1 MAGLSLS
8 GIASGV
14 DTASIVDQLMAL
26 ERQSLTKYGYRKAA
40 ATGQQ
45 DALKE
50 VASKLSTLKDAALAL
65 SADSTWAQ
73 KQTVESSDP
82 TRVAVAMLA
91 GAGIGGQSIS
101 VDRLASSAQR
111 RFDFAPAAFD
121 GDGKTTGAGTLRLHY
136 GTLGSPTGND
146 VTINIEAGWTKQ
158 QIADAVNAK
167 ATGPAV
173 AAVVKDGAGV
183 EQLVLSARKTGKD
196 SDFAFETTG
205 GIMSEDGTF
214 TRVTGD
220 DLQAAYRIGSGAQQL
235 SSSNIVENAIAGVRL
250 TFKGVTTAPATVNVT
265 EPALDRDAI
274 KSKIKSFIDAYNAVV
289 DTTRSKLTEARVRN
303 PTSDFQAAR
312 GSLFGDSG
320 MTSMLSRLRQD
331 MAEVLPATAETQFND
346 LGDIGIAIPRA
357 TGTSSA
363 DAKAGKLVLDEA
375 KLTAALDTD
384 FTKVKDFLTTFSK
397 DVETFVKAQ
406 TGGTGIIDDRI
417 KSGDRQS
424 KRIQDQIDRA
434 TERLDARE
442 KRLKAQFAAME
453 VALQN
458 SQTQGAWLS
467 GQIAGLSANKS

>member
-82 TRVAVAMLA
+82 TRVAVSMLA

-121 GDGKTTGAGTLRLHY
+121 GDGKTTGAGTLRLYY
-136 GTLGSPTGND
+136 GTSGTPTGND

-167 ATGPAV
+167 TAGPAV

-205 GIMSEDGTF
+205 GIMSEDGGF

-220 DLQAAYRIGSGAQQL
+220 DLQAAYRIGSGTQQL
-235 SSSNIVENAIAGVRL
+235 SSSNIVENAIPGVRL

-274 KSKIKSFIDAYNAVV
+274 KSKIKSFVDAYNAVV
-289 DTTRSKLTEARVRN
+289 DTTRSKLTEARVKN

-312 GSLFGDSG
+312 GTLFGDSG

-331 MAEVLPATAETQFND
+331 MADLSSLPGIND
-346 LGDIGIAIPRA
+346 LADLGIAIPKA

-375 KLTAALDTD
+375 KLTAALDAG
-384 FTKVKDFLTTFSK
+384 FTGVKDFLTTFSK

-424 KRIQDQIDRA
+424 KRIQEQIDRA
-434 TERLDARE
+434 SERIDARE